1 MGKKKEENYLKKC
14 PVKPVGLDWT
24 EDENKLVTFNIE
36 NKGIMNKI
44 AQKLFK
50 KPKISYIHLDE
61 FGSFVWRSIDGKSDI
76 EKIGEAVREEFG
88 EKANPLYERL
98 AKYFQILASYGFV
111 NWKE

>member
-61 FGSFVWRSIDGKSDI
+61 LGSFVWSLIDGVKTISEYGEPVK
-76 EKIGEAVREEFG
+76 EKFG
-88 EKANPLYERL
+88 ESAEPLYERL
-98 AKYFQILASYGFV
+98 ARYFQILETYGFIKW
-111 NWKE
+111 N